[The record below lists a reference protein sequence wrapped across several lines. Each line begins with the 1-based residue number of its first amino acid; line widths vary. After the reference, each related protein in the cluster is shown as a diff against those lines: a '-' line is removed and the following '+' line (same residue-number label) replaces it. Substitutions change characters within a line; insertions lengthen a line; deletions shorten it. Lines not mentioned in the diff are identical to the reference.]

1 MELLNY
7 VIATWEE
14 RPGETPIDV
23 SHLKIAWVKT
33 RQELDLVE
41 ARNIR
46 KAVLKYFGRRRP
58 TKRMA
63 PFDLTWLK
71 RLHKEMFGDVWK
83 WAGEIRTRDLNL
95 GVSWRLI
102 DEKLQNLLSDLDF
115 WDQSGMDVMEQA
127 VRVHHQAVQVHPFY
141 NGNGRW
147 SRMLANILL
156 RLRGHSQ
163 TSWPENLLGTESTI
177 RGAYL
182 AAIKEADL
190 GNYDPLLT
198 LTRQHTAS
206 G

>member
-1 MELLNY
+1 MASSWQEL
-7 VIATWEE
+7 
-14 RPGETPIDV
+14 PGETPIDV
-23 SHLKIAWVKT
+23 SHLKITWVKT
-33 RQELDLVE
+33 RQELNLVE

-46 KAVLKYFGRRRP
+46 KAVSKYFGRRRP

-63 PFDLTWLK
+63 PFDLRWVK

-95 GVSWRLI
+95 GVRWSLI
-102 DEKLQNLLSDLDF
+102 DEKLENLLGDLAF
-115 WDQSGMDVMEQA
+115 WDQSGMNLVEQA
-127 VRVHHQAVQVHPFY
+127 VRLHHLAVGVHPFF

-156 RLRGHSQ
+156 RSRGHTH
-163 TSWPENLLGTESTI
+163 TSWPENLIGTASTI
-177 RGAYL
+177 RDEYL

-198 LTRQHTAS
+198 LTRQHTPS